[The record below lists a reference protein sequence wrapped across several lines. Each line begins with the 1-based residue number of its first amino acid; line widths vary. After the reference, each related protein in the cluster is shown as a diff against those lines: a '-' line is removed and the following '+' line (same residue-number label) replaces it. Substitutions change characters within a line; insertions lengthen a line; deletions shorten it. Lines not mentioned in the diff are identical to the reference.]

1 MNYVFIS
8 PAYPVTCTQ
17 FCDRLHKHGVNV
29 LGIGDVPYDALNDQ
43 LKNALTEYYVVDTLE
58 DYDQVYR
65 AVAFFIHKYGRIDW
79 LESLNEYW
87 LPVDARLRSDFNIAV
102 GTREEKIG
110 DLVRKSCMKRL
121 FIEAGIP
128 TARQHIVSDLD
139 AGLAFVKEVGYPV
152 IVKPD
157 IGVGANGTKKI
168 NGEEELRAFY
178 SELPTELY
186 VMEEFLCGD
195 ICTYDAILDADC
207 EPLFESMCTYPPVID
222 SVQND
227 ESIHFF
233 TVAEVPAEL
242 RDYGRKAARA
252 FCADRRF
259 VHFEFINITKDYA
272 GIGKAG
278 GYAIMEVNMR
288 PAGGHDPDM
297 MNYAQ
302 SIDVFDIYA
311 QMVTT
316 DSAIIPETAEHYV
329 CAYAARKDG
338 CSYVH
343 TPEEI
348 MERYGSAIV
357 MQEEMPPIDWP
368 SMGRY
373 GPLRLH
379 GEVQRDW
386 GDGRVFQI
394 CPCELMIAVKE
405 SKLEFNFITLRDCPS
420 LRDRAAEWFHEKWG
434 VPADAYLK
442 CMTAYLKRETEYGWY
457 LCLSGEQIVG
467 GLGIIEN
474 DFHDRKDLTPNVCAV
489 YTEEACRCQGVAGQL
504 LNMVVEDLRAKGISP
519 LYLVTDHIGFYE
531 RYGWE
536 FLCMVQGDGEPE
548 MTRMYIHR

>member
-29 LGIGDVPYDALNDQ
+29 LGIGDVPYDTLNDQ
-43 LKNALTEYYVVDTLE
+43 LKSSLMEYYFVDSLE

-87 LPVDARLRSDFNIAV
+87 LPVDARLRTDFNIAV
-102 GTREEKIG
+102 GTREDRIG

-128 TARQHIVSDLD
+128 TARQHIVSDLE
-139 AGLAFVKEVGYPV
+139 AAQAFVKEVGYPV

-157 IGVGANGTKKI
+157 IGVGANGTMKI
-168 NGEEELRAFY
+168 NREDELLAFY
-178 SELPTELY
+178 SDLPQTPY
-186 VMEEFLCGD
+186 VMEEFLSGD
-195 ICTYDAILDADC
+195 ICTYDAILGPGC

-227 ESIHFF
+227 ESIHFY
-233 TVAEVPAEL
+233 TVPDVPVQL
-242 RDYGRKAARA
+242 RDFGRKAAKA
-252 FCADRRF
+252 FGADRRF
-259 VHFEFINITKDYA
+259 VHFEFINITKDYE

-278 GYAIMEVNMR
+278 DYAIMEVNMR

-311 QMVTT
+311 QMVTANGA
-316 DSAIIPETAEHYV
+316 DIPEAADHYI

-338 CSYVH
+338 CSYARS
-343 TPEEI
+343 PEEI
-348 MERYGSAIV
+348 MERYGGAIV

-373 GPLRLH
+373 VYMAR
-379 GEVQRDW
+379 
-386 GDGRVFQI
+386 F
-394 CPCELMIAVKE
+394 KE
-405 SKLEFNFITLRDCPS
+405 KEEMEEYFRFVLET
-420 LRDRAAEWFHEKWG
+420 
-434 VPADAYLK
+434 
-442 CMTAYLKRETEYGWY
+442 
-457 LCLSGEQIVG
+457 
-467 GLGIIEN
+467 
-474 DFHDRKDLTPNVCAV
+474 
-489 YTEEACRCQGVAGQL
+489 
-504 LNMVVEDLRAKGISP
+504 
-519 LYLVTDHIGFYE
+519 TDEG
-531 RYGWE
+531 
-536 FLCMVQGDGEPE
+536 
-548 MTRMYIHR
+548 